1 MLRFPECFRALFDRE
16 DKIMKFAQVLASGA
30 AMSLA
35 AAAMANVPASYT
47 GNGGAL
53 PNTGGGGTWATVFP
67 ASATF
72 SVTVANDVKAVSSID
87 FTNLAHTWIG
97 DLQIVLSNPDGDRY
111 NVHVRPGSIGNAVG
125 WSDNYLGNYSFA
137 AGGAAIPGG
146 VGSANNIASGTYAW
160 GFNNGIWAN
169 GTLGVQNANPGDI
182 SGSAGVWTVTFYD
195 WAGGDTGNL
204 GSFTLNVLEVPA
216 PGAVALLGAAGLV
229 GLRRRR

>member
-1 MLRFPECFRALFDRE
+1 
-16 DKIMKFAQVLASGA
+16 MKFSHILASGA
-30 AMSLA
+30 ALSLA
-35 AAAMANVPASYT
+35 TVSMANIAASYT

-72 SVTVANDVKAVSSID
+72 SVTVANDVKAVESIT
-87 FTNLAHTWIG
+87 FTNLTHTWIG
-97 DLQIVLSNPDGDRY
+97 DLQIVLTNADGQRY
-111 NVHVRPGSIGNAVG
+111 NVHVRPGSTGPTVG
-125 WSDNYLGNYSFA
+125 WSDNYAGNYTFA
-137 AGGAAIPGG
+137 DGGAAIPGG
-146 VGSANNIASGTYAW
+146 IGSLNNIASGTYAW
-160 GFNNGIWAN
+160 GFGSNLWTNGN
-169 GTLGVQNANPGDI
+169 LGVNNSSANAI

-216 PGAVALLGAAGLV
+216 PGAAAVLGMAGLV